1 MTERCMYCGR
11 FMTSN
16 AMYGTPRGSNGEWF
30 CTNENCV
37 VHGYIVLP

>member
-1 MTERCMYCGR
+1 MRCKTCGR

-30 CTNENCV
+30 CTNPNCEMAGWMLSV
-37 VHGYIVLP
+37 